1 MHRRHVLVLL
11 AGIAGC
17 SESSPD
23 PTSTS
28 TPDATEDSTPTDA
41 DDEPDAATETATP
54 TQSPPPEE
62 TSGVDAAVRAL
73 NDVYAEME
81 PALESLEVT
90 GLDYGLL
97 VERLGDAEAALAS
110 ADQDDA
116 AEEARVESLSDT
128 RWIFDR
134 LVRAFTRLAEAYGVH
149 TQLLADYRGS
159 DYTDE
164 TATQA
169 GRFRTLAT
177 EAANSSGTA
186 VSRFDSLEE
195 FDPALDVQF
204 DAFETGIFRVNDT
217 TQGLA
222 PLGLGLE
229 TAIQAREGYVAAV
242 SRYDAGEYRQAQG
255 SFADLL
261 NDLSDAR
268 DDFEAAEGLAGP
280 LEPHLD
286 DYLCETQ
293 AARLACV
300 EYRAA
305 CREQLDGDSDAA
317 ERRRRQAERR
327 YTECAVGG
335 RGTATPSE

>member
-17 SESSPD
+17 SEGSPD
-23 PTSTS
+23 PTSTATA
-28 TPDATEDSTPTDA
+28 TPDTTGTPTPT
-41 DDEPDAATETATP
+41 ETDAATATATSTEGP
-54 TQSPPPEE
+54 TPADEV
-62 TSGVDAAVRAL
+62 GGIDAAVRAL

-97 VERLGDAEAALAS
+97 ADRLGDAEAALAS
-110 ADQDDA
+110 AGQDDA
-116 AEEARVESLSDT
+116 TDEERVESLSDT

-134 LVRAFTRLAEAYGVH
+134 LVRAFTRLVEVYGVH

-164 TATQA
+164 TASQA

-186 VSRFDSLEE
+186 VSRFDSLTE
-195 FDPALDVQF
+195 FDPALDVEF

-217 TQGLA
+217 TQGLT
-222 PLGLGLE
+222 PLALGLE
-229 TAIQAREGYVAAV
+229 AAIRAREDYVAAV
-242 SRYDAGEYRQAQG
+242 SSYDAGDYRDAQG
-255 SFADLL
+255 AFADLL
-261 NDLSDAR
+261 NDFSDAR
-268 DDFEAAEGLAGP
+268 DDFEAADGLAGP

-286 DYLCETQ
+286 DYLCETRV
-293 AARLACV
+293 ARLACV

-317 ERRRRQAERR
+317 ERRRTQAERR

-335 RGTATPSE
+335 GGTGSE